1 MRAMPTYFFNLKN
14 LDGTIYDPEGMD
26 LPDESAVREHA
37 RVVAC
42 ELMQHR
48 QPKTR
53 SWRLD
58 VRDREG
64 RPCFELLFAAVDES
78 IGYLRPD
85 LRSSLERLCAD
96 CASLSE
102 TIHTLKLTLLQIRG
116 TIARSEG
123 TPYIVAVNGREV
135 GDGPEVKL
143 VASRGPAMGRG
154 LQPRP
159 I

>member
-48 QPKTR
+48 QPRTR
-53 SWRLD
+53 YWRLD

-64 RPCFELLFAAVDES
+64 RTCFELLFAAVDES
-78 IGYLRPD
+78 LGYLRPD
-85 LRSSLERLCAD
+85 LRNSLERLCAN

-102 TIHTLKLTLLQIRG
+102 TIHALKLTLLQIRG

-135 GDGPEVKL
+135 GDGPDVKR
-143 VASRGPAMGRG
+143 VASHRPAMGRR
-154 LQPRP
+154 LELTP